1 MTNEFTQNRSN
12 HLEYRDTFCCNGGLA
27 HGVSILTS
35 TKWFNIVEH
44 VFEVLQRE
52 MGLIQI
58 QFKEVTLRCNEF
70 HEELGACQR
79 KCLGL
84 EQEVVD

>member
-1 MTNEFTQNRSN
+1 MNSLKIQSN
-12 HLEYRDTFCCNGGLA
+12 HLEYKDTFCCSEGLA

-35 TKWFNIVEH
+35 TKWFDIVEH

-58 QFKEVTLRCNEF
+58 QFKEVTLGRNEL

-84 EQEVVD
+84 EQEVIN